1 MHEEENQRQRYIIRG
16 GHSRNCKRWQHIV
29 GLAWIESDYG
39 GGGEGRGAWVPQSLS
54 WMAVNSSN
62 QWDFNDINKISFTV
76 ISVTWKTSANWKRQP
91 RKKRTDK
98 ESRTDIIVKKDIDN
112 LVKTTQWTN
121 RLIQH
126 AFIYTTTNCISNWQ
140 CLLLLRSS

>member
-1 MHEEENQRQRYIIRG
+1 MILTKYLLLWYQLHERQVQIG
-16 GHSRNCKRWQHIV
+16 KDNP
-29 GLAWIESDYG
+29 E
-39 GGGEGRGAWVPQSLS
+39 
-54 WMAVNSSN
+54 
-62 QWDFNDINKISFTV
+62 
-76 ISVTWKTSANWKRQP
+76 
-91 RKKRTDK
+91 KKRTDK